1 MSSFLAKMNKITE
14 KITKLKTYQ
23 GSSFAILSV
32 YLSSKDTKVPHQS
45 FYLTLLHSLIHQNL
59 SAEEQKFW
67 QGDIAKIEEYLHEF
81 SSGMEAR
88 SVVFFSAGEN
98 LWEVLEFGFFLPP
111 QVKRLNPPYLKP
123 IEEALK
129 TYQKYLVLLVDREK
143 ARIFTVHLG
152 EIEEHKDIFDGEIP
166 QRVKAKTINLGR
178 TDKIMRDIE
187 GHVHRHLQLIVQ
199 ATKEFITGKN
209 IHFIIIGGH
218 HELLP
223 KLKKHLQ
230 YPLNKMVLGE
240 FVTELNIPLS
250 DILEHSKTVAARI
263 NRRLSKKV

>member
-1 MSSFLAKMNKITE
+1 M
-14 KITKLKTYQ
+14 
-23 GSSFAILSV
+23 
-32 YLSSKDTKVPHQS
+32 
-45 FYLTLLHSLIHQNL
+45 
-59 SAEEQKFW
+59 
-67 QGDIAKIEEYLHEF
+67 
-81 SSGMEAR
+81 
-88 SVVFFSAGEN
+88 FFSAGEN
-98 LWEVLEFGFFLPP
+98 VWKVLKFEFFLPP
-111 QVKRLNPPYLKP
+111 QIKLLNSPYLKP
-123 IEEALK
+123 IEKALI

-152 EIEEHKDIFDGEIP
+152 EIEEHKDIFNGEVP

-187 GHVHRHLQLIVQ
+187 GHVHRHLQLIAK
-199 ATKEFITGKN
+199 ATKEFIIGKD

-240 FVTELNIPLS
+240 FITELNILLS
-250 DILEHSKTVAARI
+250 DVLEHSKKVAARI
-263 NRRLSKKV
+263 NRRLSKKQKV

>member
-1 MSSFLAKMNKITE
+1 MNEITE
-14 KITKLKTYQ
+14 KITKIETYQ
-23 GSSFAILSV
+23 DSTFPILSV
-32 YLSSKDTKVPHQS
+32 YLSSKDKKVPHQS
-45 FYLTLLHSLIHQNL
+45 FYLTLFHSLIHQNL
-59 SAEEQKFW
+59 SEEEQNFW
-67 QGDIAKIEEYLHEF
+67 QKDIAKIEEYLHEF
-81 SSGMEAR
+81 SSRMEAR
-88 SVVFFSAGEN
+88 SIVFFSASEN
-98 LWEVLEFGFFLPP
+98 LWEILEFEFSLPP
-111 QVKRLNPPYLKP
+111 QIRLLNSPYLKP

-152 EIEEHKDIFDGEIP
+152 EIEEHKDIFNGEVP

-187 GHVHRHLQLIVQ
+187 GHVHRHLQLIAK
-199 ATKEFITGKN
+199 ATKEFIIGKD

-240 FVTELNIPLS
+240 FITELNIPLS
-250 DILEHSKTVAARI
+250 DVLEHSKKVAARI
-263 NRRLSKKV
+263 NRRLSKKQKV